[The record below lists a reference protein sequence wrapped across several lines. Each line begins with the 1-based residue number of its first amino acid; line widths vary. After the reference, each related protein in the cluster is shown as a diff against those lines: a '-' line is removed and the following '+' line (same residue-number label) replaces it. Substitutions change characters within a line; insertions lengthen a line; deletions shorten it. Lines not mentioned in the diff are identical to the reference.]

1 MHIHTHNHLLG
12 RIQGVDGI
20 KTGYTRASG
29 FNLVSSARR
38 GGRHIVAVVF
48 GGSSSGARDA
58 RMRDLIEQH
67 MAEAA
72 NQRTVPMIAEA
83 IETEAPRASTRL
95 AGAEPRRPG
104 LSPPRG

>member
-29 FNLVSSARR
+29 FNLVSSVRR

-67 MAEAA
+67 IAEASIE
-72 NQRTVPMIAEA
+72 RTVPTIAEA
-83 IETEAPRASTRL
+83 IETEAPRAKTRV
-95 AGAEPRRPG
+95 AAADASARTP
-104 LSPPRG
+104 SA